1 MVGSREAGTVDL
13 NQGATAFAASSRAR
27 CLNLWANWCTLVGTS
42 LRAAGLPLL
51 GLGLEERPRLFW
63 CTHDDS
69 LTWHDQNDRAPRSNI
84 PRDWPV
90 TYAVGSTLLTVRG
103 MVLVMPLA

>member
-42 LRAAGLPLL
+42 LRATGLPLL

-84 PRDWPV
+84 P
-90 TYAVGSTLLTVRG
+90 GIGL
-103 MVLVMPLA
+103 

>member
-42 LRAAGLPLL
+42 LRATGLPLL
-51 GLGLEERPRLFW
+51 GLGLEEGPGCSGARTTTALLGMIKITAPPRVAL
-63 CTHDDS
+63 
-69 LTWHDQNDRAPRSNI
+69 
-84 PRDWPV
+84 
-90 TYAVGSTLLTVRG
+90 
-103 MVLVMPLA
+103 

>member
-1 MVGSREAGTVDL
+1 MLQMLQTTEAFSSPLLHHGPKRVPHMVGSREAGTVDL
-13 NQGATAFAASSRAR
+13 NQGATALAASSRAR

-42 LRAAGLPLL
+42 LRAVGLPLL

-69 LTWHDQNDRAPRSNI
+69 LTWHDQDDRAPKK
-84 PRDWPV
+84 
-90 TYAVGSTLLTVRG
+90 
-103 MVLVMPLA
+103 